1 MSAHILVVGI
11 DGVRLDTA
19 RAAHTPHL
27 DAVERDGWL
36 AEFELSTDAPTL
48 SGPTWAS
55 VATGLWPRVH
65 GIYGNVFSGH
75 RLDAFPDVFT
85 TAKRRGFT
93 TFVGA
98 SWAPL
103 VTTAYGGPMFI
114 SPSLLTFADGHTL
127 GHDVADQHVADAAAR
142 ALGQGT
148 FHASFVYLGEPDEV
162 AHELGTGAEYT
173 AAIERADRR
182 LGQVLDAVR
191 SRPRYAQESWTVL
204 VVTDHGHRDEGGHG
218 GRSRWER
225 SAWLAACGAGIG
237 KTPPADVS
245 HVSVA
250 PTVLAVLGQPLIGES
265 HLAGTSLIPER
276 SSNRPTADRDPA
288 AEAAPGGAQGPA
300 AEPASAVES
309 AVTA

>member
-27 DAVERDGWL
+27 DAIEREGWL

-65 GIYGNVFSGH
+65 GIYGNVFTGH

-103 VTTAYGGPMFI
+103 VTTAYGGPMFA

-127 GHDVADQHVADAAAR
+127 GHDAADQHVADAAAR

-182 LGQVLDAVR
+182 LGQVLGAVR
-191 SRPRYAQESWTVL
+191 ARPRHTDESWTVL
-204 VVTDHGHRDEGGHG
+204 VVTDHGHRAEGGHG

-225 SAWLAACGAGIG
+225 SAWLAACGAGVG
-237 KTPPADVS
+237 TAPPTDVS

-265 HLAGTSLIPER
+265 HLAGTSLVPER
-276 SSNRPTADRDPA
+276 PTIPPTAGREPVAGHGPA
-288 AEAAPGGAQGPA
+288 AGAAPDAEAAA
-300 AEPASAVES
+300 AFES
-309 AVTA
+309 ASVA